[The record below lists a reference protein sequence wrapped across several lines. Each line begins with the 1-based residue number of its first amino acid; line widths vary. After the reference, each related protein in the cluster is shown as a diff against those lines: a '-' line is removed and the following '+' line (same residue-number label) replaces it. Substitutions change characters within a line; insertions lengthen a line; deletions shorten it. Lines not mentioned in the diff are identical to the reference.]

1 MRRCLSRSLLVCLL
15 FATFARAE
23 LPPDYKVVL
32 LTENFPPFN
41 MADNNKNFAREK
53 NISGLSADI
62 VREMFKRA
70 DIKYTMTL
78 RFPWDRIYNH
88 TMKTA
93 NHGLF
98 STSLSEARKP
108 LFKWVGPIAK
118 YESVLVGLDSS
129 APLKDLEEAKAY
141 RIGAYQSAAV
151 SQYIERLGF
160 TPQNALRDQENIR
173 KLQSGKIDYWAT
185 SDPVWRFYAKEQNA
199 TGLRTVLS
207 FHTSDLYLALNKDIP
222 DEVVERLQA
231 ALDQMRSEGYG
242 TCEKNPE
249 LC

>member
-41 MADNNKNFAREK
+41 MADNNKNFAREQ

-108 LFKWVGPIAK
+108 LFKWVGPISK

-199 TGLRTVLS
+199 TGLRTILS

-242 TCEKNPE
+242 TCKKNPE

>member
-1 MRRCLSRSLLVCLL
+1 MRRSLSRSLLVCLL
-15 FATFARAE
+15 FATFAHAE
-23 LPPDYKVVL
+23 LPRDYKVVL

-53 NISGLSADI
+53 NIKGLSADI

-70 DIKYTMTL
+70 GIDYTMTL
-78 RFPWDRIYNH
+78 RFPWDRIYNY
-88 TMKTA
+88 TMKTP

-98 STSLSEARKP
+98 STSLSDARRP
-108 LFKWVGPIAK
+108 LFKWVGPISK

-129 APLKDLEEAKAY
+129 AELKDLDQAKGY
-141 RIGAYQSAAV
+141 RIGAYQSSAV
-151 SQYIERLGF
+151 SQLIERLGF
-160 TPQNALRDQENIR
+160 TPQNSLRDQENIH
-173 KLQSGKIDYWAT
+173 KLQQGKIDYWAT

-199 TGLRTVLS
+199 TGMKTVLS
-207 FHTSDLYLALNKDIP
+207 FHTSELYLALNKDIP

-231 ALDQMRSEGYG
+231 ALDEMRAEGYG
-242 TCEKNPE
+242 TCKKNPE